1 MRLPGIER
9 PLSTLALGTHFYRL
23 AECAHWHGLLDHYL
37 EQSGTVI
44 DTGRG
49 YGDSEAVIGRW
60 LAERG
65 VRERLVLVTKG
76 GQGVRGAGVTEGDF
90 AVAIEAELTTSL
102 EMLGTDQVDLYLLH
116 RDSRAFAVGTII
128 DALNAELRR
137 GRVRAI
143 GASNW
148 EYERIEQANAYARK
162 HGLHGF
168 SMISNNLA
176 LARPALPFHPG
187 MVAVEADGWRWHRH
201 TRVPLLVYSAQ
212 ARGFFSGRYGPHQRG
227 AAAGTLDDYDRR
239 MIEVY
244 GSDAN
249 FARLQRAEQLGR
261 EKGGYSATQIA
272 LAWLLHQPLPLL
284 PIVGPRN
291 RDELTSCLEAATL
304 PLAPDETRRLD
315 SGTVQRA
322 GTNR

>member
-1 MRLPGIER
+1 MN
-9 PLSTLALGTHFYRL
+9 AQH
-23 AECAHWHGLLDHYL
+23 AEYHAAP
-37 EQSGTVI
+37 
-44 DTGRG
+44 
-49 YGDSEAVIGRW
+49 EAVIGRW

-148 EYERIEQANAYARK
+148 EYERIEQANAYARE

-168 SMISNNLA
+168 SMISNNLRPTVLAHTMSCYCRARHRQPSFQGA
-176 LARPALPFHPG
+176 LVELCGLAL
-187 MVAVEADGWRWHRH
+187 
-201 TRVPLLVYSAQ
+201 LL
-212 ARGFFSGRYGPHQRG
+212 R
-227 AAAGTLDDYDRR
+227 
-239 MIEVY
+239 
-244 GSDAN
+244 
-249 FARLQRAEQLGR
+249 
-261 EKGGYSATQIA
+261 
-272 LAWLLHQPLPLL
+272 
-284 PIVGPRN
+284 
-291 RDELTSCLEAATL
+291 
-304 PLAPDETRRLD
+304 
-315 SGTVQRA
+315 
-322 GTNR
+322 

>member
-1 MRLPGIER
+1 MN
-9 PLSTLALGTHFYRL
+9 AQH
-23 AECAHWHGLLDHYL
+23 AEYHAAP
-37 EQSGTVI
+37 
-44 DTGRG
+44 
-49 YGDSEAVIGRW
+49 EAVIGRW

-102 EMLGTDQVDLYLLH
+102 EMLGTDQADLYLLH

-148 EYERIEQANAYARK
+148 EYERIEQANAYARE

-176 LARPALPFHPG
+176 LARPALPF
-187 MVAVEADGWRWHRH
+187 
-201 TRVPLLVYSAQ
+201 
-212 ARGFFSGRYGPHQRG
+212 QRG
-227 AAAGTLDDYDRR
+227 SRLARPAPARPAAGVLRPGARLLLRPLRPAPRIDDYDRR
-239 MIEVY
+239 MIY
-244 GSDAN
+244 
-249 FARLQRAEQLGR
+249 FARLQRAEQLGPR
-261 EKGGYSATQIA
+261 YSATH
-272 LAWLLHQPLPLL
+272 WLLHHPHF
-284 PIVGPRN
+284 GPRN
-291 RDELTSCLEAATL
+291 RDELTSCLEAAL

-322 GTNR
+322 ARTAEG